1 MSKPVTFPH
10 KKMLSFN
17 DDMLARVSDYR
28 FDNRINSESEAIRRL
43 IEIGL
48 ETSGY
53 GLKPDTGEAGE

>member
-1 MSKPVTFPH
+1 MSKPVVFPN
-10 KKMLSFN
+10 KKLIN
-17 DDMLARVSDYR
+17 HTEEMLARISDFR
-28 FDNRINSESEAIRRL
+28 FDRRLSSENEAIRRL